1 MDRHRYWFLGLLV
14 FAASACGPT
23 SSPQMY
29 RFDAQGRPAIVDQ
42 RITITWPEDQ
52 PSGLIR
58 DVEVCNG
65 RAYLRVSGNDRAIQV
80 VDLAAAA
87 PTGEI
92 GRIGDGP
99 GEYRIPSSL
108 LADCA
113 ADRLYVVEAPSGV
126 TAFTLSTGEYVR
138 AYSQP
143 ADFQLSTASRPL
155 LSPDRERLFLPGI
168 WDDGSS
174 FAALQNR
181 SPALGLVLSLESG
194 VSAPLFPQPPQP
206 GCVAGISD
214 CLRVVFDR
222 LPGAPHPW
230 LAAQGAGTVFGVASE
245 DGELVR
251 TVDARSPLFLRD
263 GTRVRPDSPL
273 TEIVAWGERNSSIRA
288 LYAFPDAIAV
298 VHHNHATRN
307 WSPGAGPVQFD
318 VFMNIFSHEGERLVS
333 DIRLPEL
340 PVGRDETHILVIDW
354 GPAGRPLQT
363 RWTCSGYPCDGTVTG
378 SCLEPG
384 SGLARRSGSC
394 VARPVRN
401 PERRERF
408 WSDLDAPSASLVSP
422 SSDAVGGETAAGC
435 PGRDLG
441 GRLHQPPL
449 AGVRLDTR
457 CRRELR
463 VRRRSSGRVAAPALL
478 LRLRPARGPHVP
490 GQLACCS
497 SSSGLR
503 RPSSS

>member
-340 PVGRDETHILVIDW
+340 PVGRDETH
-354 GPAGRPLQT
+354 
-363 RWTCSGYPCDGTVTG
+363 
-378 SCLEPG
+378 E
-384 SGLARRSGSC
+384 
-394 VARPVRN
+394 
-401 PERRERF
+401 
-408 WSDLDAPSASLVSP
+408 
-422 SSDAVGGETAAGC
+422 
-435 PGRDLG
+435 
-441 GRLHQPPL
+441 PL
-449 AGVRLDTR
+449 AK
-457 CRRELR
+457 
-463 VRRRSSGRVAAPALL
+463 S
-478 LRLRPARGPHVP
+478 
-490 GQLACCS
+490 
-497 SSSGLR
+497 
-503 RPSSS
+503 